1 MVCCFFFFKQKTAY
15 EMRIS
20 DWSSDVC
27 SSDLPAEQAP
37 LRPAERLIFFV
48 VMVRLDSHASLG
60 KRQPT
65 CDATA
70 MVTDGN
76 MLELGRNCWRI
87 EHATQ
92 ATVIVDADEYFKA
105 ARAAMLK
112 AKKQILL
119 VGWDFDARIRLG
131 EDCEDEGPQEV
142 GAFFSWL
149 VALTPG
155 LPIPLLLWDTG
166 RNKTFPPGA

>member
-1 MVCCFFFFKQKTAY
+1 
-15 EMRIS
+15 
-20 DWSSDVC
+20 
-27 SSDLPAEQAP
+27 
-37 LRPAERLIFFV
+37 
-48 VMVRLDSHASLG
+48 MVRLDSHAAFG

-112 AKKQILL
+112 AKKQILI

-131 EDCEDEGPQEV
+131 EACEDEGPQEV
-142 GAFFSWL
+142 GAFFAWL
-149 VALTPG
+149 VERTPG
-155 LPIPLLLWDTG
+155 LRIHILRWGHGPLTQFL
-166 RNKTFPPGA
+166 PGPTCLRLAKWTRAPRIHFRPEIRT

>member
-1 MVCCFFFFKQKTAY
+1 
-15 EMRIS
+15 
-20 DWSSDVC
+20 
-27 SSDLPAEQAP
+27 
-37 LRPAERLIFFV
+37 
-48 VMVRLDSHASLG
+48 MVRLDSHAALG

-119 VGWDFDARIRLG
+119 VGRSEEHTSALQSLMRISYAVFCLKKK
-131 EDCEDEGPQEV
+131 
-142 GAFFSWL
+142 
-149 VALTPG
+149 TP
-155 LPIPLLLWDTG
+155 T
-166 RNKTFPPGA
+166 TT

>member
-1 MVCCFFFFKQKTAY
+1 
-15 EMRIS
+15 
-20 DWSSDVC
+20 
-27 SSDLPAEQAP
+27 
-37 LRPAERLIFFV
+37 
-48 VMVRLDSHASLG
+48 MVRLDSHAALG

-149 VALTPG
+149 VERTPG
-155 LPIPLLLWDTG
+155 LRIRSEERRVGEEGVRTG
-166 RNKTFPPGA
+166 K